1 MRRPNALRS
10 GVAAGGAGTV
20 LASTSGRGELKYIYL
35 SINVGEL
42 MSIYLSIYLYLF
54 ILYMQICGGR
64 RGHRLCRDGRK
75 G

>member
-42 MSIYLSIYLYLF
+42 MSIYLSIF
-54 ILYMQICGGR
+54 IYIVYADMR
-64 RGHRLCRDGRK
+64 RTARAPSLP
-75 G
+75 